1 MDKTLKLRAYQ
12 EPAKNNT
19 PPDKQ
24 ARERDIGLELEKKS
38 ALLEE
43 EKAKT
48 LDLLKTIVQLRE
60 NLKQEQAKS
69 AVLEARLIKLDTV
82 EENQLVKKNAL
93 LEEEKKLSLEYMRTI
108 EQLRASLKQE
118 QEKAAAAQ
126 ATAAEM
132 EAKVNKLDAVE
143 ESQLARKNE
152 QLEDEKKKSFE
163 YAQLLDQ
170 LRETIKQD
178 REKMDDI
185 VKQSAEMEAKA
196 KDLSVVLSKIASLAT
211 GGKLD
216 ASD

>member
-12 EPAKNNT
+12 EPAKNNA
-19 PPDKQ
+19 PPDNQ
-24 ARERDIGLELEKKS
+24 ARERDIALELEKKS

-82 EENQLVKKNAL
+82 EENQLIKKNAL

-118 QEKAAAAQ
+118 QGKAAAAQ
-126 ATAAEM
+126 ATAAEL

-170 LRETIKQD
+170 LRETVKQD

-216 ASD
+216 AGD

>member
-1 MDKTLKLRAYQ
+1 MDKTLKLHAYQ
-12 EPAKNNT
+12 EPAKNNA

-24 ARERDIGLELEKKS
+24 ARERDIALELEKKT

-82 EENQLVKKNAL
+82 EENQLIKKNAL

-108 EQLRASLKQE
+108 EQLRATLKQE
-118 QEKAAAAQ
+118 NEKSAAVLEKAAVL
-126 ATAAEM
+126 
-132 EAKVNKLDAVE
+132 EAKVNKMDTVE
-143 ESQLARKNE
+143 DSQLAKKNA
-152 QLEDEKKKSFE
+152 QLEEEKKKSFE

-185 VKQSAEMEAKA
+185 VKQSAEMEAKT
-196 KDLSVVLSKIASLAT
+196 KDLAIVLGKIASLAT
-211 GGKLD
+211 GGNPD
-216 ASD
+216 GGD